1 MENISAL
8 HAVKEELTYLNQ
20 MFPLS
25 EFVDHFDTQAT
36 GTTSLSFRSC

>member
-20 MFPLS
+20 MFHVCRRQLPKPLA
-25 EFVDHFDTQAT
+25 Q
-36 GTTSLSFRSC
+36 